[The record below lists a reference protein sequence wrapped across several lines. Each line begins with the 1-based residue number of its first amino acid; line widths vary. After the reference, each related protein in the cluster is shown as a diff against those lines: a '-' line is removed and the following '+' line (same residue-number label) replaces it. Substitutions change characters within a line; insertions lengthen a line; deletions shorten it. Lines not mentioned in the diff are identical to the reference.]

1 MGKKTKIENPS
12 GSHHFCATM
21 RTSYGHCTFLLGER
35 RACLAGHSPDMEQEF
50 LRETTG
56 AGVGLIRL
64 PFRNMPTVS

>member
-1 MGKKTKIENPS
+1 
-12 GSHHFCATM
+12 M